1 MPTTKNLSYRA
12 AVGKGLIMSSPH
24 YMKGHETVIGVRY
37 SDSCLM
43 TLLSPSTWKASTTL
57 LA

>member
-1 MPTTKNLSYRA
+1 
-12 AVGKGLIMSSPH
+12 MSSPH
-24 YMKGHETVIGVRY
+24 CMKGHETVIGVRY
-37 SDSCLM
+37 SNGLM